1 MGVYNTNVDV
11 DFCFAKFYL
20 CCSAKFYNFC
30 HLLLIL
36 LLCI

>member
-1 MGVYNTNVDV
+1 MGVSITNVDV
-11 DFCFAKFYL
+11 DLCFAKFYL
-20 CCSAKFYNFC
+20 CCLTEFYNFC